1 MPKSVGFTNMRLSI
15 GQRHFLTM
23 VFTAMPGWSFVKDG
37 IDSRLLVGSL
47 SDDVTQPPLF
57 GSTTR
62 FDLLNFLRKG
72 LHLRQT
78 VFEVA
83 ANSCF
88 CNSRAGE
95 QSLLQR
101 HRNQPGVNS
110 CVLGERRC
118 TDRLRSS
125 FENREVFDIGQ
136 LCRDNAHHI
145 TTANWKKGVS

>member
-1 MPKSVGFTNMRLSI
+1 MGMPKSICFTNMRFSI

-23 VFTAMPGWSFVKDG
+23 VFTAMPAWSFVKDG
-37 IDSRLLVGSL
+37 VGSRLLGGSL
-47 SDDVTQPPLF
+47 SDDATQPPLF

-95 QSLLQR
+95 RPLLQR
-101 HRNQPGVNS
+101 HRDQPGVKS
-110 CVLGERRC
+110 CVPGERRR

-125 FENREVFDIGQ
+125 FENRDVFDRGQ
-136 LCRDNAHHI
+136 LCRDNVHHI
-145 TTANWKKGVS
+145 TTANWKK